1 MTVPIRTRF
10 AEVMKEEGRTYVWL
24 AREAGITRQQLSYYA
39 NGLHCP
45 DDTAAK
51 IAKALGRKRAD
62 VFPRSTELA
71 A

>member
-1 MTVPIRTRF
+1 MPIRTKF
-10 AEVMKEEGRTYVWL
+10 AQVMEVEGRKYVWL
-24 AREAGITRQQLSYYA
+24 AEQTGITRQTLSQYA

-45 DDTAAK
+45 DDK
-51 IAKALGRKRAD
+51 QRLICDALGRKRAD